1 MRPADSGGSRSQV
14 FAIDIRRIL
23 TVQAEDAAIIK
34 RLGVKIKK
42 LEAAAWHEIE
52 VAEPIDAAFCES
64 VIIWDT
70 LVVMRQ
76 KVETQ
81 TPHIELK
88 RYYRKRT
95 IERLDPNS
103 RDVTADRRHG

>member
-34 RLGVKIKK
+34 RLGVKIKN

-52 VAEPIDAAFCES
+52 VAEPIDALWRWGPTSSHSEQRS
-64 VIIWDT
+64 
-70 LVVMRQ
+70 
-76 KVETQ
+76 
-81 TPHIELK
+81 
-88 RYYRKRT
+88 
-95 IERLDPNS
+95 
-103 RDVTADRRHG
+103 